1 MHAAAFA
8 LYEARSGKNDG
19 ICMFYPEK
27 YEQRKEEYSS
37 LVRFSR
43 LLGENRFVYHFQPIV
58 SAHTGEIVAY
68 EALMRSDPS
77 IGYGPLEILSLAEKR
92 GRLYDI
98 ELATLRNALTA
109 LSENRSSAGSP
120 PKNIRISSSRAER
133 SQYTASRT

>member
-1 MHAAAFA
+1 
-8 LYEARSGKNDG
+8 
-19 ICMFYPEK
+19 MFYPEK

-37 LVRFSR
+37 LVRFLR

-109 LSENRSSAGSP
+109 LSENQSSAGSP